1 MIRRILPILLVAV
14 VLLGGCRSRKEAAQ
28 TTPQPDSTASQT
40 ATSPTHTSSSR
51 QDGRS
56 PSTPVYTPHFYTS
69 TFTCNAQG
77 VSASGQM
84 RLQQDSVI
92 WLCATKVIELGRAM
106 FTPDSVIVYAKV
118 MNRCFRGNYDDMAQ
132 RFHYRTTFK
141 QLYKRVSAPDA
152 EQQLTDLFARFGI
165 EATIKMGPLKEV
177 DKLNFP
183 FVIPK
188 NASKL

>member
-1 MIRRILPILLVAV
+1 MMKRVLPILLVAV
-14 VLLGGCRSRKEAAQ
+14 VLLAGCRSRKEAATNPPPD
-28 TTPQPDSTASQT
+28 TTAAQIINNNTVNPQGNRVPA
-40 ATSPTHTSSSR
+40 
-51 QDGRS
+51 
-56 PSTPVYTPHFYTS
+56 TPVYTPHFYTGN
-69 TFTCNAQG
+69 FTCSAQG
-77 VSASGQM
+77 FSASGQM

-92 WLCATKVIELGRAM
+92 WLCATKIVELGRAI

-118 MNRCFRGNYDDMAQ
+118 MNRCFRGNYDDLAQ

-152 EQQLTDLFARFGI
+152 EQQLTDLASRFGI

-183 FVIPK
+183 FVVPK